1 MAIIE
6 IFVFI
11 YQQEMAIQIEIKQI
25 AMHEHKNLRCSFSKV
40 IYRTKLKNTKR
51 LIMEYIHIIKCHLME
66 IL

>member
-40 IYRTKLKNTKR
+40 IYRTKLKNTKKVNYG
-51 LIMEYIHIIKCHLME
+51 IYTYY
-66 IL
+66 